1 MLHHKIFLDLDGTV
15 YIDNFIIDKADEE
28 IRRLDKNGFEFFY
41 LTNNTS
47 ADTNYYLTKLK
58 KLNLPINDRSII
70 SPIHVISNWIQ
81 DKKYSNIYVVG
92 VKDFENELI
101 KRTGVKISTKDPECI
116 IVGFDKELTYQKL
129 EIACKLIS
137 KNIPYYLSHIDYY
150 CPSLE
155 GNLPDCGSIGLLL
168 EKTTG
173 IKPIGNFGK
182 PSQLMTEYIQNFIN
196 KKDNNILVG
205 DRIHTDIEIGKK
217 IGARTILVC
226 SGEFKNSIEEK
237 NNIKDTEIYNTLS
250 DFLRTLQ

>member
-1 MLHHKIFLDLDGTV
+1 MPYNKIFLDLDGTV
-15 YIDNFIIDKADEE
+15 YIDNHIIDKADEE
-28 IRRLDKNGFEFFY
+28 IRRLDKNGLEFFY

-58 KLNLPINDRSII
+58 KLNLPVNDKSII

-129 EIACKLIS
+129 EIACKFIN
-137 KNIPYYLSHIDYY
+137 KGIPYYLSHIDYY
-150 CPSLE
+150 CPSLK
-155 GNLPDCGSIGLLL
+155 GNLPDCGSIGLML

-173 IKPIGNFGK
+173 IKFKGDFGK

-196 KKDNNILVG
+196 KEDNNILIG

-217 IGARTILVC
+217 IGAKTILVC
-226 SGEFKNSIEEK
+226 SGEFKK
-237 NNIKDTEIYNTLS
+237 TKDQMNNIKGTKIYNTLS
-250 DFLRTLQ
+250 DFLRTL

>member
-1 MLHHKIFLDLDGTV
+1 MLHNKIFLDLDGTV
-15 YIDNFIIDKADEE
+15 YIDNSIIDKADEE
-28 IRRLDKNGFEFFY
+28 IRRLDKNGLEFFY
-41 LTNNTS
+41 ITNNTS

-58 KLNLPINDRSII
+58 KLNLPTNDKSII

-81 DKKYSNIYVVG
+81 HKKYSNIYVVG

-129 EIACKLIS
+129 ETACKLIS
-137 KNIPYYLSHIDYY
+137 KGIPYYLSHIDYY

-173 IKPIGNFGK
+173 VKSKGNFGK
-182 PSQLMTEYIQNFIN
+182 PSLLMTEYIQNFIN
-196 KKDNNILVG
+196 KKDSNILVG

-217 IGARTILVC
+217 IGAKTILVC
-226 SGEFKNSIEEK
+226 SGEFKKTKDQMSY
-237 NNIKDTEIYNTLS
+237 IKDTAIYNTLS
-250 DFLRTLQ
+250 GFLRTL

>member
-1 MLHHKIFLDLDGTV
+1 MLYNKIFLDLDGTV
-15 YIDNFIIDKADEE
+15 YIDNHIIDKADEE
-28 IRRLDKNGFEFFY
+28 IRRLDKNGLEFFY

-58 KLNLPINDRSII
+58 KLNLPTSDKSII
-70 SPIHVISNWIQ
+70 SPIHVISKWIQ

-101 KRTGVKISTKDPECI
+101 KRTGVKISAKDPECI

-137 KNIPYYLSHIDYY
+137 KGIPYYLSHIDYY

-155 GNLPDCGSIGLLL
+155 GNLPDCGLIGLML
-168 EKTTG
+168 EKTTDT
-173 IKPIGNFGK
+173 KPKGNFGK
-182 PSQLMTEYIQNFIN
+182 PSQLMTEYIQNLIN
-196 KKDNNILVG
+196 EKDNNILVG

-217 IGARTILVC
+217 IGAKTILVC
-226 SGEFKNSIEEK
+226 SGDFKKTNDQK
-237 NNIKDTEIYNTLS
+237 NNIKDTKIYNTLS
-250 DFLRTLQ
+250 DFLRTL

>member
-1 MLHHKIFLDLDGTV
+1 MLHNKIFLDLDGTV
-15 YIDNFIIDKADEE
+15 YIDNHIIDKADEE
-28 IRRLDKNGFEFFY
+28 IRRLDKNGLEFFY
-41 LTNNTS
+41 ITNNTS

-58 KLNLPINDRSII
+58 KLNLPVNDKSII

-81 DKKYSNIYVVG
+81 HKKYSNIYIVG

-101 KRTGVKISTKDPECI
+101 KRTGVKVSTKNPECI

-129 EIACKLIS
+129 ETACKLIS
-137 KNIPYYLSHIDYY
+137 KGISYYLSHIDYY

-168 EKTTG
+168 ENTTG
-173 IKPIGNFGK
+173 VKSKGNFGK
-182 PSQLMTEYIQNFIN
+182 PSQLMTEYIKNFIN

-217 IGARTILVC
+217 IGAKTILVC
-226 SGEFKNSIEEK
+226 SGEFKKTKDQMS
-237 NNIKDTEIYNTLS
+237 NIQDTVIYNTLS
-250 DFLRTLQ
+250 DFLKTL